1 MDLIIGY
8 GLLVVL
14 AAVFSSGIYTAA
26 RWIRKRKLND
36 SN

>member
-1 MDLIIGY
+1 MDLLVGY

-14 AAVFSSGIYTAA
+14 AAVFSSGIYSAA
-26 RWIRKRKLND
+26 RWIRKRNLND